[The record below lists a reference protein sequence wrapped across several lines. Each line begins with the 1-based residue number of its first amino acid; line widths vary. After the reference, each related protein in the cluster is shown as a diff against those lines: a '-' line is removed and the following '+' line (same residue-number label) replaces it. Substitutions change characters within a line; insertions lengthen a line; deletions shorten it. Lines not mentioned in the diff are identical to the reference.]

1 MALGQAGVKR
11 EWHTRSRDQHSKR
24 PCPAQVLPGGPRVKG
39 TCNHRAQEPYAA
51 THSEVHSPVAVPT
64 DGTHTGTQDP
74 EMCVHVSS
82 FTDPEHPH
90 QL

>member
-1 MALGQAGVKR
+1 MSGTHGPETSTVSDRVLHRCSLGARGSKALV
-11 EWHTRSRDQHSKR
+11 T
-24 PCPAQVLPGGPRVKG
+24 
-39 TCNHRAQEPYAA
+39 HRAQEPYAA